1 MLWDDTFVH
10 SVKNLTNQRRIVVYM
25 DVIRKT
31 GKSNLDWLIRNMM
44 NIAMNSNSVKEY
56 IRSTETKQKLRS

>member
-1 MLWDDTFVH
+1 MLWGDTFVH